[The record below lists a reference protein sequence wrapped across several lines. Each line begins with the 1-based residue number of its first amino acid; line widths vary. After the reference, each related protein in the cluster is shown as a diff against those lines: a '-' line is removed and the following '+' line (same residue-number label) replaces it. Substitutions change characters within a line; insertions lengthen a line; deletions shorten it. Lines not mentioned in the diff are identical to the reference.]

1 MPTQLVNQIQ
11 VLLIDKETRRSKSF
25 VFTMTNEGDL
35 SETENI
41 VSMQMLW
48 TGLDEPSGISLID
61 RDIDTSN
68 THLAWMKQGNQIGFK
83 PYSLA
88 TVLQSTQDASRT
100 SIENINVLNA

>member
-1 MPTQLVNQIQ
+1 
-11 VLLIDKETRRSKSF
+11 
-25 VFTMTNEGDL
+25 MTNEGDL

-100 SIENINVLNA
+100 SIDNINVLNAKQLRTT